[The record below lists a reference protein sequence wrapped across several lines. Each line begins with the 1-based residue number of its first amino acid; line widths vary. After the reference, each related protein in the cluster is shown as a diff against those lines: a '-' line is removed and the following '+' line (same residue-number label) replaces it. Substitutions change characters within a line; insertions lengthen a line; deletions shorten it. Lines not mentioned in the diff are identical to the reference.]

1 MQWLGS
7 LILTHLTSVVTFGVH
22 SFEYIFDFSVTLI
35 FRNGEKN
42 ERKLQ
47 M

>member
-35 FRNGEKN
+35 FRNGEKS
-42 ERKLQ
+42 KLQ